1 MKTTLQNRLAILM
14 ISFSVVFIVSFSS
27 VLLWGHKNNI
37 DRFLYFKT
45 RYSVFIIKETFS
57 NVTKD
62 KEPNSQILGSMLSSL
77 KKLGVVEDAMILNS
91 QGYILARTD
100 ANFFKPPS
108 KSIIGKILLSNKA
121 YISSPEKN
129 YIYNLIKLSD
139 NLVIVMISSASAIQ
153 RALNE
158 ITIPIVAIIV
168 FVTLVNFIL
177 ATLLSKI
184 IISPISKL
192 SSATTNIAKGALD
205 QRVEIKTE
213 DELGV
218 LATNFNFMA
227 KELVRMKE
235 KAENANPLTKLPGNI
250 VIQEETEKR
259 IKQNRKF
266 MVIYCDLDN
275 FKAFNDK
282 YGIHK
287 GDEAIKLTAS
297 VFKDAINKEGT
308 KEDFIGHEGGDDFLL
323 ITEPQRSESIA
334 NYITSEFDKQIR
346 SLYSEEDLS
355 RGFIE
360 AKARNADEVIKFPIM
375 TISLSGVTNASRDI
389 GSYSEVTNIAAGL
402 KKKSKSIPSS
412 CFVIDK
418 RSS

>member
-1 MKTTLQNRLAILM
+1 
-14 ISFSVVFIVSFSS
+14 
-27 VLLWGHKNNI
+27 
-37 DRFLYFKT
+37 
-45 RYSVFIIKETFS
+45 
-57 NVTKD
+57 
-62 KEPNSQILGSMLSSL
+62 
-77 KKLGVVEDAMILNS
+77 
-91 QGYILARTD
+91 
-100 ANFFKPPS
+100 
-108 KSIIGKILLSNKA
+108 
-121 YISSPEKN
+121 
-129 YIYNLIKLSD
+129 
-139 NLVIVMISSASAIQ
+139 
-153 RALNE
+153 
-158 ITIPIVAIIV
+158 
-168 FVTLVNFIL
+168 
-177 ATLLSKI
+177 
-184 IISPISKL
+184 
-192 SSATTNIAKGALD
+192 
-205 QRVEIKTE
+205 
-213 DELGV
+213 
-218 LATNFNFMA
+218 
-227 KELVRMKE
+227 MKE